1 MLLREITKD
10 IRTPLSEQEL
20 KEFAPLWAAAEVLFG
35 AKPAGQ
41 YSDMSPTSQIYNALI
56 SQGKDPD
63 HADSVAQEFKK
74 RMEKGATPELLDMYK
89 KLTGQSGDQIPYEF
103 QGLATGAVKGAV
115 ASVADKATDTVTKNL
130 KGRNKARTGS
140 NSNISV
146 DPTSIISKVPNVVK
160 DPKALVAALSGTRDT
175 WAAGIA
181 ASTSLSVPAATT
193 LVTTLGAVAGAAG
206 IMALLYG
213 GKKLFD
219 YYQKRKQK
227 KKIANE
233 EGGATAGGT
242 AAAHV
247 SVGAIDKGYEDNK
260 KMAKGKRKNG
270 APQAPRIKPTD
281 NGLDAGNLITGGS
294 IKRR

>member
-35 AKPAGQ
+35 SKPAGQ

-103 QGLATGAVKGAV
+103 QGLATNAVKGV
-115 ASVADKATDTVTKNL
+115 ASSVANKATDTTVK
-130 KGRNKARTGS
+130 KP

-160 DPKALVAALSGTRDT
+160 DPKALVNVLRGTRDT

-219 YYQKRKQK
+219 YYQKNKQK

-242 AAAHV
+242 SAANV